1 MNLPKP
7 HLSFSQ
13 IDLWLRSPETYRRK
27 YYGDVKFAQTPAME
41 FGNKVT
47 LAMEA
52 GEEWVSFI
60 PHLPIFERE
69 LLVEIEGVPVLMF
82 IDSSDENNAFFEQ
95 KTGKT
100 RWSENKVK
108 KHLQLPLYSLGLQ
121 IADGFV
127 EDECN
132 LIWVEAQAPVRHRG
146 LGMKPKVTVD
156 HYTLT
161 GRFEKTPRIITQEER
176 DQTRELVYRI
186 GREIEE
192 DFAAKKHFYQ
202 EQV

>member
-27 YYGDVKFAQTPAME
+27 YYGDVKFATTPAME

-69 LLVEIEGVPVLMF
+69 LLVDIEGVPVLMF
-82 IDSSDENNAFFEQ
+82 IDSSDETNAFYEQ

-100 RWSENKVK
+100 RWSENKVM

-127 EDECN
+127 QDECS
-132 LIWVEAQAPVRHRG
+132 LIWVEAQAPVVKRG
-146 LGMKPKVTVD
+146 LGMKPKVTAD
-156 HYTLT
+156 TYTLT
-161 GRFEKTPRIITQEER
+161 GRFEKTPRVITQTER
-176 DQTRELVYRI
+176 DETRQLIYRVA
-186 GREIEE
+186 REIEE
-192 DFAAKKHFYQ
+192 DFAAKRHLY
-202 EQV
+202 E